1 MDSNEEYVSSN
12 KFNKTH
18 KHPGGGGDYSTLLAH
33 SEICHSKHLNA
44 CYGGCED
51 DNFQYKTS
59 TKLALIYNNLIE
71 KFKALF
77 QVSVFRCKKEIR
89 E

>member
-1 MDSNEEYVSSN
+1 MSVKVNID
-12 KFNKTH
+12 KTANTR
-18 KHPGGGGDYSTLLAH
+18 GGGHYSTLLTH
-33 SEICHSKHLNA
+33 SEICHSKHLNV
-44 CYGGCED
+44 CYGGCGD

-59 TKLALIYNNLIE
+59 TKFALIYNNLIE